1 MSPDKGLLYLCA
13 TPIGNLEDMSRRV
26 LRVLGEVDLVAA
38 EDTRHTLKL
47 FSHFDIHTPLTS
59 YHEHNKKSK
68 GEQLLQQLLE
78 GKNIALVSDAGLPGV
93 SDPGEELVALA
104 VDAGVAVVPL
114 PGPSAALTALV
125 ASGLPTGRFVFEG
138 FLPARGKQ
146 RRQRL
151 EELKGEKRTIILY
164 ESPHRIKATLTEL
177 AAVLG
182 ERRGAV
188 ARELT
193 KKYEEI
199 RRGTLSELLEWCR
212 ANNPRGEYTL
222 VLEGA
227 GEEAPSAESSPP
239 DAGQVVELVLE
250 LEARGVARN
259 EAIKKAARQSGINRR
274 ELYDLIA
281 RLKDEKILA
290 GDKSL

>member
-1 MSPDKGLLYLCA
+1 MSPGKGLLYLCA

-59 YHEHNKKSK
+59 YHQHNKKSK

-182 ERRGAV
+182 GRRAAV

-199 RRGTLSELLEWCR
+199 RRGTLPELLEWCR

-227 GEEAPSAESSPP
+227 GEEAPSAEGSPP
-239 DAGQVVELVLE
+239 DARQVVDLVLE
-250 LEARGVARN
+250 LESQGVARN
-259 EAIKKAARQSGINRR
+259 EAIKKVARQSGMNRR
-274 ELYDLIA
+274 ELYGLIA
-281 RLKDEKILA
+281 HLKDEKILA
-290 GDKSL
+290 GDK

>member
-1 MSPDKGLLYLCA
+1 MPQGKGVLYLCA
-13 TPIGNLEDMSRRV
+13 TPIGNLEDVSPRV

-68 GEQLLQQLLE
+68 GENLLQQLLD
-78 GKNIALVSDAGLPGV
+78 GKNVALVSDAGLPGI
-93 SDPGEELVALA
+93 SDPGEELVALVTA
-104 VDAGVAVVPL
+104 AGVDVVPL

-138 FLPARGKQ
+138 FLPVRGKQ

-151 EELKGEKRTIILY
+151 EEIKTEKRTIILY
-164 ESPHRIKATLTEL
+164 ESPHRIKTTLTEL
-177 AAVLG
+177 AAALG
-182 ERRGAV
+182 GRRAAI

-199 RRGTLSELLEWCR
+199 RRGTLPELLEWCR
-212 ANNPRGEYTL
+212 ANGPRGEYTL

-227 GEEAPSAESSPP
+227 GEEMPAAEDMVP
-239 DAGQVVELVLE
+239 DAKTAVERVLE
-250 LEARGVARN
+250 LESQGVARN
-259 EAIKKAARQSGINRR
+259 EAIKSVARLSGINRR
-274 ELYDLIA
+274 ELY
-281 RLKDEKILA
+281 
-290 GDKSL
+290 SLVAKKKGVRS

>member
-1 MSPDKGLLYLCA
+1 MSRDKGLLYLCA
-13 TPIGNLEDMSRRV
+13 TPIGNLEDVSRRV

-68 GEQLLQQLLE
+68 GEYLLQQLLE
-78 GKNIALVSDAGLPGV
+78 GKNVALVTDAGLPGI
-93 SDPGEELVALA
+93 SDPGEDMVALA
-104 VDAGVAVVPL
+104 VGAGVQVVPL

-146 RRQRL
+146 RKQRL

-164 ESPHRIKATLTEL
+164 ESPHRIKDTLAEL
-177 AAVLG
+177 AAALG
-182 ERRGAV
+182 ERRAAV
-188 ARELT
+188 GRELT

-199 RRGTLSELLEWCR
+199 RRGTLPELLEWCR
-212 ANNPRGEYTL
+212 EAGSRGEYTL
-222 VLEGA
+222 VLA
-227 GEEAPSAESSPP
+227 GSGEDAPSAEGPPP
-239 DAGQVVELVLE
+239 DGRLAAEHVFE
-250 LEARGVARN
+250 LESRGVARN
-259 EAIKKAARQSGINRR
+259 EAIKRVARLGGISRR
-274 ELYDLIA
+274 ELYDLVV
-281 RLKDEKILA
+281 RLKDEKC
-290 GDKSL
+290 D